1 MNKFIITS
9 DTTADLP
16 KDYVEK
22 NEIGIL
28 PMSFQMEGKDYSGD
42 EELDIKEFYDKMRN
56 GLMPTTSQINPTQAK
71 SKFEEYLKNG
81 YDVLHISFSS
91 GLSGSYNN
99 TRIASIEL
107 NDEYK
112 NKKVVVIDSLSVS
125 LGEGL
130 LVNKAVELRNEGK
143 SIDEVAVWLEENKI
157 KVCQHFTVNDL
168 NHLYRGGRVS
178 RATAILGSVIGVK
191 PIIHVDNEG
200 KLIPIAKVRGRK
212 QSLTKLID
220 NMEKTIGSYKSEN
233 KTVFISHGDAYEE
246 AVALGERIKE
256 KFGVESIMISPIGPV
271 IGSHSGPGTVAVFF
285 MGEKR

>member
-125 LGEGL
+125 LGEGF
-130 LVNKAVELRNEGK
+130 LVNKALELRNEGK
-143 SIDEVAVWLEENKI
+143 SIDEVAMWLEENKI

>member
-1 MNKFIITS
+1 MNRFIITS

-99 TRIASIEL
+99 TRIASMEL
-107 NDEYK
+107 NDKYK

-125 LGEGL
+125 LGEGF

-143 SIDEVAVWLEENKI
+143 SIDEVAMWLEENKI

-233 KTVFISHGDAYEE
+233 KIVFISHGDAYEE

>member
-16 KDYVEK
+16 RDYVEK

-28 PMSFQMEGKDYSGD
+28 AMSFQIEGKDYSGD
-42 EELDIKEFYDKMRN
+42 EELNIKEFYDKMRN
-56 GLMPTTSQINPTQAK
+56 GLMPTTSQVNPTQAK
-71 SKFEEYLKNG
+71 SKFEQYLNKG

-99 TRIASIEL
+99 ARIASIEL
-107 NDEYK
+107 NEKYNK
-112 NKKVVVIDSLSVS
+112 NKVIVIDSLSVS

-130 LVNKAVELRNEGK
+130 LVNKAVELRNEQK
-143 SIDEVAVWLEENKI
+143 SIDEVATWLEENKLN
-157 KVCQHFTVNDL
+157 VCQYFTVDDL

-178 RATAILGSVIGVK
+178 KTTAILGSVIGVK

-220 NMEKTIGSYKSEN
+220 NMEKTIGSYKFEN
-233 KTVFISHGDAYEE
+233 KTIFISHGDAYKE
-246 AVALGERIKE
+246 AEALGERIKE
-256 KFGVESIMISPIGPV
+256 KFGVKSIMISAIGPI
-271 IGSHSGPGTVAVFF
+271 IGAHSGPGTVAVFF
-285 MGEKR
+285 MGEER

>member
-16 KDYVEK
+16 RDYVEK

-28 PMSFQMEGKDYSGD
+28 AMSFQMEGKDYSGD

-71 SKFEEYLKNG
+71 SKFEEYLKSG

-112 NKKVVVIDSLSVS
+112 KNKVVVVDSLSVS

-143 SIDEVAVWLEENKI
+143 SIDEVAMWLEENKL

-220 NMEKTIGSYKSEN
+220 NMEKTIGSYKAEN

-246 AVALGERIKE
+246 ALALGERIKE
-256 KFGVESIMISPIGPV
+256 KFGVESIMISPIGPI

>member
-1 MNKFIITS
+1 MNRFIITS

-125 LGEGL
+125 LGEGF

-143 SIDEVAVWLEENKI
+143 SIDEVAMWLEENKI

>member
-1 MNKFIITS
+1 MHKFIITS

-16 KDYVEK
+16 RDYVEK

-28 PMSFQMEGKDYSGD
+28 AMSFQMEGKDYSGY

-112 NKKVVVIDSLSVS
+112 KNKVVVVDSLSVS
-125 LGEGL
+125 LGEGI

-143 SIDEVAVWLEENKI
+143 SIDEVAMWLEENKL
-157 KVCQHFTVNDL
+157 KVCQHFTVDDL

-200 KLIPIAKVRGRK
+200 ELIPIAKVRGRK

-220 NMEKTIGSYKSEN
+220 NMEKTIGSYKHEN

-256 KFGVESIMISPIGPV
+256 KFGVESIMISPIGPI

-285 MGEKR
+285 MGEER

>member
-16 KDYVEK
+16 RDYVEK

-28 PMSFQMEGKDYSGD
+28 AMSFQMEGKDYSGD

-112 NKKVVVIDSLSVS
+112 KNKVVVVDSLSVS

-143 SIDEVAVWLEENKI
+143 SIDEVAMWLEENKL
-157 KVCQHFTVNDL
+157 KVCQYFTVDDL

-220 NMEKTIGSYKSEN
+220 NMEKTIGSYKPEN

-256 KFGVESIMISPIGPV
+256 KFGVESIMISPIGAI
-271 IGSHSGPGTVAVFF
+271 IGSHSGPGTVAIFF

>member
-28 PMSFQMEGKDYSGD
+28 PMSFQIEGKDYSGD

-143 SIDEVAVWLEENKI
+143 SIDEVAKWLEENKI

-256 KFGVESIMISPIGPV
+256 KFGVEFIMISPIGPV

>member
-16 KDYVEK
+16 RDYVEK

-28 PMSFQMEGKDYSGD
+28 PMSFQIEGKEYSGD
-42 EELDIKEFYDKMRN
+42 EELDIKAFYDKMRN
-56 GLMPTTSQINPTQAK
+56 GSMPTTSQINPTQAK

-99 TRIASIEL
+99 TRLASIEL

-112 NKKVVVIDSLSVS
+112 NNKVVVIDSLSVS

-143 SIDEVAVWLEENKI
+143 SIDEVAMWLEENKPN
-157 KVCQHFTVNDL
+157 VCQHFTVNDL

-178 RATAILGSVIGVK
+178 KATAILGSVIGVK

-220 NMEKTIGSYKSEN
+220 NMEKTIGNYKSKN

-256 KFGVESIMISPIGPV
+256 KFGVQSIMISPIGPI